1 MARHGRILIHPLTRL
16 DSSVFVW
23 DCRNGTA
30 GLDWIEG
37 KGFNIERALVTGF
50 NYHSLDEEHLEIDQ
64 NLNEVDNGHSY
75 YEPFRPYLY

>member
-37 KGFNIERALVTGF
+37 KGFNIEEHWSRASITT
-50 NYHSLDEEHLEIDQ
+50 HLMKNI
-64 NLNEVDNGHSY
+64 
-75 YEPFRPYLY
+75 